1 MVVGKTGTGTA
12 LKVITYVIL
21 IAGAASMIIPFV
33 WMISTSLKEI
43 DQIFQFPLKWI
54 PDPIKW
60 KNYTDAWFL
69 KQRVADRPSWYLA
82 PFARFFINSLF
93 IAVTVTLGQ
102 VFTSAMAAF
111 AFARLHWPGR
121 DKVFVSYLATMMVP
135 GQVTMIPVFILIKK
149 LQWVDTYQAL
159 ILPAMFS
166 AYGTFMLRQFF
177 LSIPRS
183 LEEAAIIDGAS
194 TWKIFISIILPL
206 SKPALATLTTFTF
219 MGSWNSF
226 LWPLV
231 VTNSLEMRTLPVG
244 IAVFQSQFG
253 TQWELLMAGAMIT
266 LVPVLI
272 IYIFNQRFFVKG
284 IALSGLKG

>member
-1 MVVGKTGTGTA
+1 
-12 LKVITYVIL
+12 
-21 IAGAASMIIPFV
+21 
-33 WMISTSLKEI
+33 MISTSLKEI

>member
-1 MVVGKTGTGTA
+1 
-12 LKVITYVIL
+12 
-21 IAGAASMIIPFV
+21 MIIPFV
-33 WMISTSLKEI
+33 WMISTSLKEV
-43 DQIFQFPLKWI
+43 DQISDFPLKWI
-54 PDPIKW
+54 PEPIKW

-69 KQRVADRPSWYLA
+69 KQRAADRPVWYLA
-82 PFARFFINSLF
+82 PFARFFFNSIF

-111 AFARLHWPGR
+111 AFARLQWKGR

-183 LEEAAIIDGAS
+183 LEEAATIDGAS

-231 VTNSLEMRTLPVG
+231 VTNSMEMRTLPVG
-244 IAVFQSQFG
+244 VAVFQSQFG
-253 TQWELLMAGAMIT
+253 TQWALLMAGAMIT
-266 LVPVLI
+266 LMPVLI

-284 IALSGLKG
+284 IALSGMKG